1 MARSAS
7 SSTHGSEAL
16 DYAVPDPAYECKSNA
31 MAIKMKDRLAVSKTH
46 GKELLNG
53 AFVVVQKLDDAGIT
67 VRDCETGFET
77 TMPHDRFQEHFLSA
91 RAICYATC
99 QAKTIEGTIALHQT
113 GHPHFTRRCLLV
125 GLSRGRAT
133 PRGPRPLRGVYR

>member
-1 MARSAS
+1 MERWPGYLRRN
-7 SSTHGSEAL
+7 TRE
-16 DYAVPDPAYECKSNA
+16 YAGDNRYPLCQRLVVVVG
-31 MAIKMKDRLAVSKTH
+31 DRLLVSKTH

-53 AFVVVQKLDDAGIT
+53 AFVVVQKLDDTGIT
-67 VRDCETGFET
+67 VRDCETGDEA

-125 GLSRGRAT
+125 GLSRGRAKHLVT
-133 PRGPRPLRGVYR
+133 VK

>member
-1 MARSAS
+1 MRARHRPHLRTRTR
-7 SSTHGSEAL
+7 THTHT
-16 DYAVPDPAYECKSNA
+16 YAFLHTPVGE
-31 MAIKMKDRLAVSKTH
+31 
-46 GKELLNG
+46 E
-53 AFVVVQKLDDAGIT
+53 QKLADAGIT
-67 VRDCETGFET
+67 VRDCETGLEA

-125 GLSRGRAT
+125 GLSRGRAKHLVT
-133 PRGPRPLRGVYR
+133 VK

>member
-1 MARSAS
+1 MIV
-7 SSTHGSEAL
+7 G
-16 DYAVPDPAYECKSNA
+16 
-31 MAIKMKDRLAVSKTH
+31 DRLLVHRTH
-46 GKELLNG
+46 GKELLKG
-53 AFVVVQKLDDAGIT
+53 AFVVVRKMDDAGIT
-67 VRDCETGFET
+67 VCDCETGLET

-125 GLSRGRAT
+125 GPSS
-133 PRGPRPLRGVYR
+133 GPRQALSHCEVNGPRA